1 MYSIQYN
8 SVMNEFCVCYYGE
21 CSEMAMLQVPDWF
34 QELSFYVQTLT
45 HMLNDGLTTL
55 TFHSLQTCHLII
67 VKDQVFPSTNPACAF
82 TCVVCEVYS
91 GVLVRMLLF
100 LSPDYIFLLCCS

>member
-8 SVMNEFCVCYYGE
+8 SVMNEFCICYYGE

-34 QELSFYVQTLT
+34 QELSFCVQTLT

-67 VKDQVFPSTNPACAF
+67 VKDQVFLLLIQLVPLLVWCVRF
-82 TCVVCEVYS
+82 TV
-91 GVLVRMLLF
+91 GF
-100 LSPDYIFLLCCS
+100 